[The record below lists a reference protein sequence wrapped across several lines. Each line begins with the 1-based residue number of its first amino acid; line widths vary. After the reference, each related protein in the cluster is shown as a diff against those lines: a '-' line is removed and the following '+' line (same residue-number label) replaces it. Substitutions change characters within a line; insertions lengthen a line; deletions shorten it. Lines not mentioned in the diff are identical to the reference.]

1 MTRRFNNQQ
10 SGSFYAPVQV
20 NDPYTSQ
27 QYQDAV
33 GALNQAFDQSYN
45 SGSIQARHPVAS
57 KVGLALMGG
66 LLGAA
71 SGAPSDQAGI
81 TGALGAVVAPMI
93 GGRIERNRQAGV
105 ADQYQNQLR
114 TLGEMERNLLPSR
127 QSYGNTGTLGNTLEQ
142 MGLKSPVDANTPI
155 TADAL
160 KLLLDGGSAATSP
173 VPDYQGVINNFKP
186 PGFQGSP
193 SPMGQAP
200 AVTSSGNMEPAGLD
214 TDPALNP
221 AQLEASATEQAPPEL
236 RDYRYKS
243 PALAAN
249 ENEQVRA
256 LTQTLVAQFPNYAKL
271 PYQQQLLIQ
280 QAANQQAI
288 AALNQAKTQGQNIQ
302 NQYRPQYEKAR
313 IGKLNYRTPVQGRA
327 PSHDEFLRN
336 LYGADQLKQMGYGMP
351 VQRGPGSAKPAADP
365 AEAQFQQQV
374 KNLVS
379 AYGKGS
385 PEVQTLVKQHDMRP
399 FLPQP
404 VQSGGGGNRGQ
415 ARLSSGRVVNF

>member
-33 GALNQAFDQSYN
+33 GALNQAFGQSYN
-45 SGSIQARHPVAS
+45 SGSFQARHPVAS

-173 VPDYQGVINNFKP
+173 IPDYQGVINNFKP

-280 QAANQQAI
+280 QAANQQAV
-288 AALNQAKTQGQNIQ
+288 AALNQAKTQGQKIQ
-302 NQYRPQYEKAR
+302 NQFRPQYEKAR
-313 IGKLNYRTPVQGRA
+313 IGKLNYRTPVRPAQISA
-327 PSHDEFLRN
+327 EN
-336 LYGADQLKQMGYGMP
+336 QLLG
-351 VQRGPGSAKPAADP
+351 
-365 AEAQFQQQV
+365 
-374 KNLVS
+374 LL
-379 AYGKGS
+379 S
-385 PEVQTLVKQHDMRP
+385 PEQKKQAAIKK
-399 FLPQP
+399 FL
-404 VQSGGGGNRGQ
+404 QSGGGSGGGRGSDAEMLQ
-415 ARLSSGRVVNF
+415 KILDQQGGAGGGLVEDPNAEAAAFLAKKR